1 MKTKKEYFFTI
12 RGPEHQFFS
21 QRLIFGRNII
31 EGRDPGFSNLPK
43 IIITLEEK
51 DIVDGTNKFAIEID
65 DVPGKSKYFQLK
77 LSEEWPFF
85 GHKITI
91 SEYLQKPNQLIK
103 EQISLNKRQDL
114 PSQFNA
120 LVDEEVKADN
130 LDPLAIKTKKIKM
143 EDQQISD
150 KEILET
156 LFKLDKQFKEL
167 NKQPGSQKEELEIG
181 LKRWKLMQKRKLAKD
196 NLFFKVLP
204 LDISLNPLQ
213 DERFVPSSN
222 KQIYLFENEKRISFI
237 KRIKSAKDPR
247 VFLTGPQGVGKSNTL
262 CLYVLKARGI
272 LKSND
277 FNINPKERILYINNP
292 DCYFLYYN
300 RPMLFYD
307 LIYFLAE
314 ELIEDPNLQK
324 QLLKVNF
331 TNKTE
336 INDFLDKILELLK
349 SKNIKPVLAIDQQEV
364 IERKKSKTFFCM
376 KNIWKKWKRT
386 IFTIDFP

>member
-156 LFKLDKQFKEL
+156 LSKLDEQFKEL

-237 KRIKSAKDPR
+237 KKIKSAKKPR
-247 VFLTGPQGVGKSNTL
+247 VFLTGPQESENL
-262 CLYVLKARGI
+262 I
-272 LKSND
+272 L
-277 FNINPKERILYINNP
+277 FAFM
-292 DCYFLYYN
+292 C
-300 RPMLFYD
+300 
-307 LIYFLAE
+307 
-314 ELIEDPNLQK
+314 
-324 QLLKVNF
+324 
-331 TNKTE
+331 
-336 INDFLDKILELLK
+336 
-349 SKNIKPVLAIDQQEV
+349 
-364 IERKKSKTFFCM
+364 
-376 KNIWKKWKRT
+376 
-386 IFTIDFP
+386 